1 MEVAQ
6 LKFKAFNDGFE
17 GDKLAQNFTTCHDTY
32 LTYAYLEQPTYNAKM
47 HYGNGA
53 ESVRNTTILMQ
64 NASYPLNYCTDTAE

>member
-17 GDKLAQNFTTCHDTY
+17 GDKLAQNFTTCYASY
-32 LTYAYLEQPTYNAKM
+32 LTYTFLEQPTYSTKI

-53 ESVRNTTILMQ
+53 ESIRNTTILMQ
-64 NASYPLNYCTDTAE
+64 NASYALNYCTDTAE